1 MTVPK
6 SKVLSVSKG
15 LMALAD
21 VKTGCPQSQ
30 TSQTVTVNI
39 TPGHSTNQSV
49 KLQQTDNLKARSL
62 PPPRHPIIDGKV
74 DPDITIVPSV
84 KDVQDNTKED
94 ESVKVSYGEAQNEA
108 ADESNPYANLCATEL
123 RSNNAVARDLA
134 TVEDATQDIQQL
146 QALLK
151 SKEDMALALTL
162 MLNLV
167 ENNPLIVNKYI
178 VAPEDVLC
186 ELIKLLTSASS
197 VTIKNLIDEDV
208 GCKCGAV
215 KYQVIDKIYV
225 EKDGDTHILKY
236 SFPDATKL
244 LDEHRISTKLV
255 VNSL

>member
-39 TPGHSTNQSV
+39 TPGHATNQSV

-62 PPPRHPIIDGKV
+62 PPPRHPVIDGKV

-108 ADESNPYANLCATEL
+108 ADESNPYANLCE
-123 RSNNAVARDLA
+123 RDLA

>member
-108 ADESNPYANLCATEL
+108 ADESNPYANL
-123 RSNNAVARDLA
+123 SARDLA

>member
-39 TPGHSTNQSV
+39 TPGHTGQSV

-108 ADESNPYANLCATEL
+108 ADESNPYANL
-123 RSNNAVARDLA
+123 SARDLA